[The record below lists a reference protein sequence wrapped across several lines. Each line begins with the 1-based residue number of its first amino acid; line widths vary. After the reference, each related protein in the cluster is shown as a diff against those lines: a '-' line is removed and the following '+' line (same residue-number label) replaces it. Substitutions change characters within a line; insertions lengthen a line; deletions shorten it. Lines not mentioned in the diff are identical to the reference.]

1 MLAAPKDKQALQS
14 LLVTVNFMSA
24 FIPNL
29 TKETHLMRSLLKR
42 DVHLLWT
49 SDMQKELDTITND
62 IANSVQFTH
71 YEPNKSVVIETDA
84 SLKGL
89 AAVLIEDGKPVRFL
103 SNSC

>member
-1 MLAAPKDKQALQS
+1 
-14 LLVTVNFMSA
+14 
-24 FIPNL
+24 
-29 TKETHLMRSLLKR
+29 
-42 DVHLLWT
+42 
-49 SDMQKELDTITND
+49 MQKELDTITND